1 MKENTVNGK
10 GSSLYYK
17 QGEQNIEGLTNIPDG
32 RGFWDPQMQAWARIW
47 RNKKTL
53 WLASGLPIWERLNYF
68 IKPEYLEEVRTTLSN
83 LGYVERQKVDDNAG
97 FDIKVDEQENVFNLQ
112 FRVEYVPY
120 INTNIYTYRER
131 HDGDDEIITQQYYNQ
146 SATVISHEVLGELH
160 DKVIRRGSG
169 SGVDH
174 TLLHKSW
181 ADVPSVGK
189 RINEYVITSA
199 DHVISREGIRS
210 TYNIDKYF
218 AKLQKYV
225 AVLEKYRQFSIPNED
240 IVNRQVTINEFAKF
254 SNTKQTNTSHL
265 LDVRAYIGSPLNEIN
280 LIRLNSSSYGY
291 KDITLPTTN
300 FAFNNSMIWEAS
312 MESNA
317 VAGYKSVEIDD
328 KKRRDEPVVYTNING
343 RLLGAHISFHTGYD
357 KTEFNKDSANALP
370 EYYAV
375 DTTLWRYNSYM
386 FEKDSR
392 EKLSFSLQLH
402 HIDTTGKLYLNKP

>member
-1 MKENTVNGK
+1 MP
-10 GSSLYYK
+10 Y
-17 QGEQNIEGLTNIPDG
+17 IDTNI
-32 RGFWDPQMQAWARIW
+32 F
-47 RNKKTL
+47 
-53 WLASGLPIWERLNYF
+53 
-68 IKPEYLEEVRTTLSN
+68 
-83 LGYVERQKVDDNAG
+83 
-97 FDIKVDEQENVFNLQ
+97 
-112 FRVEYVPY
+112 
-120 INTNIYTYRER
+120 TYRER
-131 HDGDDEIITQQYYNQ
+131 YDGADEIVTQQYYNQ

-181 ADVPSVGK
+181 ADTPSVGK
-189 RINEYVITSA
+189 RIGEYVITSA
-199 DHVISREGIRS
+199 DHVVSREGIRS
-210 TYNIDKYF
+210 TYNLDKYF

-225 AVLEKYRQFSIPNED
+225 AVLEKYRQFSIPNEN

-254 SNTKQTNTSHL
+254 SNTIETNTSHL
-265 LDVRAYIGSPLNEIN
+265 LDVRAYIGSTNNEIN

-328 KKRRDEPVVYTNING
+328 KKRRDEPVVYTNDNG
-343 RLLGAHISFHTGYD
+343 RLGGAHITFHTGYD
-357 KTEFNKDSANALP
+357 KNEFNKDSSNTLP
-370 EYYAV
+370 QYNAV
-375 DTTLWRYNSYM
+375 DTTIWRYDSYM

-402 HIDTTGKLYLNKP
+402 HVDTTGKLYLNKPFAAKNGLIGGNGLNNGLYFAFSRNKLHGQSKMSAADKISTSVATFSFIDDSVMLPRPQLSGNINAAAYAIIDSDSNILYWVDEAVNTGARPEQLYINFSNNY